1 MHKHLL
7 AMAAAAAARAYHI
20 GAPGSKWG
28 PAELSQ
34 WRAERIKSRS
44 YDDDVVKV
52 LDSLRDEY
60 DIIEYGTLTYEGVSH
75 KLYAARSKDW
85 NNRPKVLVT
94 GGVHGYETSGV
105 HGALRLLQTKCKDYA
120 ERGLD
125 ILVAPCV
132 SPWGYEHIQRWN
144 YDAID
149 PNRSF
154 KRNDP
159 DACGSQEARAL
170 VNLVRE
176 HGSDGWACHID
187 LHETTD
193 TDESEFQPAK
203 AARDGDVYEEGTIP
217 DGFYLCGD
225 EKNPRLEFQ
234 RAVIKGVSD
243 VTHIAPADPD
253 GTIIGSPVVA
263 DGVILYDYTALG
275 LCGGVTDAPLTTTTE
290 VYPDSEKATAEECNK
305 AQVESVLSAL
315 DFLLAERSW
324 GPAVKALGGGMP

>member
-1 MHKHLL
+1 M
-7 AMAAAAAARAYHI
+7 
-20 GAPGSKWG
+20 
-28 PAELSQ
+28 
-34 WRAERIKSRS
+34 
-44 YDDDVVKV
+44 
-52 LDSLRDEY
+52 
-60 DIIEYGTLTYEGVSH
+60 
-75 KLYAARSKDW
+75 
-85 NNRPKVLVT
+85 
-94 GGVHGYETSGV
+94 
-105 HGALRLLQTKCKDYA
+105 
-120 ERGLD
+120 
-125 ILVAPCV
+125 

-144 YDAID
+144 YDAVD

-159 DACGSQEARAL
+159 EACGSQEARAL
-170 VNLVRE
+170 VNLVKE
-176 HGSDGWACHID
+176 HGDGWACHVD

-203 AARDGDVYEEGTIP
+203 AARDGDTYVQGTIP

-253 GTIIGSPVVA
+253 GTIIGSPVVC
-263 DGVILYDYTALG
+263 DGVILYDYSALG

-290 VYPDSEKATAEECNK
+290 VYPDSPKATDEECNK

-324 GPAVKALGGGMP
+324 GPAAKALGGGMP

>member
-1 MHKHLL
+1 M
-7 AMAAAAAARAYHI
+7 
-20 GAPGSKWG
+20 
-28 PAELSQ
+28 
-34 WRAERIKSRS
+34 
-44 YDDDVVKV
+44 V
-52 LDSLRDEY
+52 
-60 DIIEYGTLTYEGVSH
+60 
-75 KLYAARSKDW
+75 
-85 NNRPKVLVT
+85 
-94 GGVHGYETSGV
+94 
-105 HGALRLLQTKCKDYA
+105 
-120 ERGLD
+120 
-125 ILVAPCV
+125 
-132 SPWGYEHIQRWN
+132 
-144 YDAID
+144 
-149 PNRSF
+149 
-154 KRNDP
+154 RN
-159 DACGSQEARAL
+159 
-170 VNLVRE
+170 

-234 RAVIKGVSD
+234 RAVIKGVSE

-305 AQVESVLSAL
+305 AQVKVRVARWTSCR
-315 DFLLAERSW
+315 RSSNL
-324 GPAVKALGGGMP
+324 GACCSPAGHAA